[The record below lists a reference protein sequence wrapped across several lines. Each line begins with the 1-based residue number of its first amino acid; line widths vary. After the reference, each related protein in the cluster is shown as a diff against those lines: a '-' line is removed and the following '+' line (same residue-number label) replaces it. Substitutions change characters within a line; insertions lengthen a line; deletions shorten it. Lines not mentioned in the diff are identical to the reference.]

1 MYFLFL
7 IFTIST
13 NETTHKEFNQEA
25 NNNSFIVQ
33 LSIFGIIFVIC
44 VLSYNFGKQG
54 IQAQVKLVHE
64 TLQEFFKSNFG
75 IDVEAP
81 KALGLHEFKFVI
93 PMRKKAIYEI
103 IFNVKFSFRCDPLNL
118 LKSSLSKVKNTI
130 TVEFSVFQ
138 ANKISAMIH
147 FSKDRPF
154 FLNDFRLIDKEVI
167 NDYKVFS
174 DVHKEIDDIVN
185 VFKNFVKVN
194 TNIVDFVE
202 MSDMNRFETKGSN
215 RYVSYNQITLDNHIN
230 KKQLTDIMD
239 FAFEMTDLFTTKK
252 ISDALLN
259 KNRTRREKLI
269 KAAKERMER
278 VKKQQERLLESTKKE
293 EEHEKAK

>member
-1 MYFLFL
+1 
-7 IFTIST
+7 
-13 NETTHKEFNQEA
+13 
-25 NNNSFIVQ
+25 
-33 LSIFGIIFVIC
+33 
-44 VLSYNFGKQG
+44 
-54 IQAQVKLVHE
+54 
-64 TLQEFFKSNFG
+64 
-75 IDVEAP
+75 
-81 KALGLHEFKFVI
+81 
-93 PMRKKAIYEI
+93 
-103 IFNVKFSFRCDPLNL
+103 
-118 LKSSLSKVKNTI
+118 
-130 TVEFSVFQ
+130 
-138 ANKISAMIH
+138 MIH